1 MHILNNF
8 GTCNSVLAANFLS
21 QSQRKDAWYESKL
34 ESPTPIFDKNKTYKS
49 TSEPLLPTDE
59 STSHSPT
66 SAKSF
71 SDSQLETFNYQHGVF
86 ILHLFATLLFVPSL
100 VAWLQVSLSLSLSI
114 SPDHTD
120 QVVKR
125 LHILSSFF
133 YIKELL
139 NFLNF

>member
-8 GTCNSVLAANFLS
+8 GTCNSVLAANFRS

-100 VAWLQVSLSLSLSI
+100 VAWLQVSLSLFLSLSLLITPTKLWRDCIFYHHFFI
-114 SPDHTD
+114 S
-120 QVVKR
+120 K
-125 LHILSSFF
+125 SC
-133 YIKELL
+133 
-139 NFLNF
+139 